1 MRRRVMQAGWLSGV
15 VLMLVGCGGYESNFG
30 CKGYPDE
37 PLCKSVSNVYAD
49 RFAPSRPLIDEHKKE
64 QSTSANA
71 SPTQD
76 SAAALS
82 QNPAIAGK
90 AESYLGKPILKAPRS
105 FQAWVSPWRDA
116 KGRLHEASVVYVAP
130 DGGEFLYGH
139 QTGKFSG
146 VRGSSR
152 ELYPRKGRMVEDISK
167 KGPTASSSSSGST
180 SGSGSGNKPGSSA
193 GFDDL
198 FTPGAPSLTPSS
210 PPSGFVPP
218 GFPQPGS
225 GPALGG
231 APGGPY
237 LTDGVPALG
246 GSMFP

>member
-1 MRRRVMQAGWLSGV
+1 MGRRLMHAGWMGGLV
-15 VLMLVGCGGYESNFG
+15 FMLAGCGGYESNFA

-49 RFAPSRPLIDEHKKE
+49 RFDPARPLIDAQKKD

-71 SPTQD
+71 SHAQEN
-76 SAAALS
+76 SGALS

-90 AESYLGKPILKAPRS
+90 AESYLGKPILRAPRS
-105 FQAWVSPWRDA
+105 FQAWVSPWRDG

-139 QTGKFSG
+139 PAGKSSG

-152 ELYPRKGRMVEDISK
+152 ELYPRRGRMVEDIAK
-167 KGPTASSSSSGST
+167 KSTTASSSSSA
-180 SGSGSGNKPGSSA
+180 GSSNAAPSKAGSAA

-198 FTPGAPSLTPSS
+198 FSPSAPPAASGPSPG
-210 PPSGFVPP
+210 GFVPQ

-225 GPALGG
+225 APALGG
-231 APGGPY
+231 PSGSAY
-237 LTDGVPALG
+237 MTDGVPALG
-246 GSMFP
+246 GTVFP